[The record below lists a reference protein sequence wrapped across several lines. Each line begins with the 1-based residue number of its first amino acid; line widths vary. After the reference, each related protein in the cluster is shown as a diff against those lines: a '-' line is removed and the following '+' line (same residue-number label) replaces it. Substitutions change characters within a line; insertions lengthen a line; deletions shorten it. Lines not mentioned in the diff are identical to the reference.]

1 MLYREVVQFYVRM
14 GETDEAKKYIEKG
27 MGAAAKVYKDDTNPD
42 DPNQAPKAFWPSVA
56 GWRAML
62 SMASDISPL
71 WASTLLKEIPDEE
84 ARTLGQLGIATALLQ
99 AEAPRTEIMTFTKE
113 GARMMITA
121 SGRDSDQ

>member
-1 MLYREVVQFYVRM
+1 
-14 GETDEAKKYIEKG
+14 
-27 MGAAAKVYKDDTNPD
+27 
-42 DPNQAPKAFWPSVA
+42 
-56 GWRAML
+56 
-62 SMASDISPL
+62 
-71 WASTLLKEIPDEE
+71 LLKEIPDEE